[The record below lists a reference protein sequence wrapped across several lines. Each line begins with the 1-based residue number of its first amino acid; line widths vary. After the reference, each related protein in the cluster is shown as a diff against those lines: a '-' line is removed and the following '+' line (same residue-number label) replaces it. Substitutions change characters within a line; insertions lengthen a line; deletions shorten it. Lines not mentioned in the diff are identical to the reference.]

1 MESTVTLGFTGEC
14 PSLLNE
20 VSLYILY
27 MKTNQ
32 DMIRTIGDYIVVQRT
47 SDGYFDG
54 MELLRQWNSK
64 EENPKRQMSKFLEQE
79 QTKEFIKA
87 LVEDESHVANNLH
100 GDNQVFTKIKGRIT
114 KNGKT
119 PDKVWMNPL
128 LFIEFA
134 MWINPT
140 FKVKVLRFVYD
151 EMIKYRNDAG
161 DAYKELSSSVS
172 KIVPKAFMRDAM
184 KKIAEALN
192 WIIFNNH
199 ESMIRNKGDEEKL
212 RNLFQLER
220 KVSDLIEDGFIT
232 DYNSLIGYLRKLYYK
247 EHCLPV
253 FKTA

>member
-1 MESTVTLGFTGEC
+1 
-14 PSLLNE
+14 
-20 VSLYILY
+20 
-27 MKTNQ
+27 
-32 DMIRTIGDYIVVQRT
+32 MIRTIGDYLVVQRT

-128 LFIEFA
+128 LFIKFA

-140 FKVKVLRFVYD
+140 FEVKVLRFVYD

>member
-1 MESTVTLGFTGEC
+1 
-14 PSLLNE
+14 
-20 VSLYILY
+20 
-27 MKTNQ
+27 
-32 DMIRTIGDYIVVQRT
+32 MIRTIGDYLVVQRT

-128 LFIEFA
+128 LFIKFA

-140 FKVKVLRFVYD
+140 FEVKVLRFVYD

-220 KVSDLIEDGFIT
+220 KVSDLIVDGFIT

>member
-1 MESTVTLGFTGEC
+1 MESTVTLGFTGKC

-79 QTKEFIKA
+79 QTKGFIKA

-128 LFIEFA
+128 LFIKFA
-134 MWINPT
+134 MWISPT
-140 FKVKVLRFVYD
+140 FEVKVLRFVYD

>member
-1 MESTVTLGFTGEC
+1 
-14 PSLLNE
+14 
-20 VSLYILY
+20 
-27 MKTNQ
+27 
-32 DMIRTIGDYIVVQRT
+32 MIRTIGDYIVVQRT

>member
-1 MESTVTLGFTGEC
+1 MESTVTLGFTGRC

-32 DMIRTIGDYIVVQRT
+32 DMIRTIGDYLVVQRT

-128 LFIEFA
+128 LFIKFA

-140 FKVKVLRFVYD
+140 FEVKVLRFVYD